1 MSEQETTYVIQI
13 EKPIQM
19 QIERMGQD
27 LCQIFINDVADAER
41 IAFLDCLQ
49 ERTKETAGER
59 LQTMIDKGRAWVLK
73 QEYARWFAALLPL
86 WRLVQHK
93 EPAVVAIDGRCGS
106 GKTTL
111 AELGKEVFGGRVFHM
126 DDYYLPLAQRKPDWE
141 HVPAGNMDLNRFRS
155 QVLEPVRLRQSVQ
168 YIPYSCQAGRY
179 EQAKQIAPA
188 ALTIIEGSYCQ
199 HPELTAY
206 YDMTLFLTCTPEEQ
220 EIRLRK
226 REGNFFGMFQR
237 RWIPM
242 EEAYFTA
249 CDVPKR
255 ADARFDTTVFFVCE
269 IG

>member
-19 QIERMGQD
+19 QIERKGQD
-27 LCQIFINDVADAER
+27 LCRIFINGVADAEMT
-41 IAFLDCLQ
+41 AFLGCLQ
-49 ERTKETAGER
+49 ERTKEAAGVRFQTASNNG
-59 LQTMIDKGRAWVLK
+59 KAWVLK
-73 QEYARWFAALLPL
+73 QDYARWFAALLPL
-86 WRLVQHK
+86 WRLMQQK

-111 AELGKEVFGGRVFHM
+111 AELAEKLLNGQVFHM

-141 HVPAGNMDLNRFRS
+141 HIPAGNMDLNRFRS
-155 QVLEPVRLRQSVQ
+155 QVLEPVRLGQLVQ

-179 EQAKQIAPA
+179 GQTKQISPA

-206 YDMTLFLTCTPEEQ
+206 YDMALFLTCTPEEQ
-220 EIRLRK
+220 EVRLRK
-226 REGNFFGMFQR
+226 REGDFFGMFQQ

-249 CDVPKR
+249 CDVPKC
-255 ADARFDTTVFFVCE
+255 ADARFDTTAFFVRE

>member
-1 MSEQETTYVIQI
+1 MSEQETTYVIRI

-19 QIERMGQD
+19 QIEQMGQD
-27 LCQIFINDVADAER
+27 LCRVFINDVADAEMT
-41 IAFLDCLQ
+41 AFLDCLQ
-49 ERTKETAGER
+49 ERTKGAVGER
-59 LQTMIDKGRAWVLK
+59 FQTVANNGKEWVLK
-73 QEYARWFAALLPL
+73 QEYVRWFAALLPL
-86 WRLVQHK
+86 WRLMQQK

-106 GKTTL
+106 GKTSL
-111 AELGKEVFGGRVFHM
+111 AKLAAKLFDGRVFHM

-141 HVPAGNMDLNRFRS
+141 HIPAGNMDLDRFRS
-155 QVLEPVRLRQSVQ
+155 QVLEPVRLGQSVQ

-179 EQAKQIAPA
+179 GQAKQISTAV
-188 ALTIIEGSYCQ
+188 LTIIEGSYSQ

-206 YDMTLFLTCTPEEQ
+206 YDVTLFLTCTPEEQ
-220 EIRLRK
+220 EARLRK
-226 REGNFFGMFQR
+226 REGDFFGMFQQ

-255 ADARFDTTVFFVCE
+255 ADARFDTTAFFVHE